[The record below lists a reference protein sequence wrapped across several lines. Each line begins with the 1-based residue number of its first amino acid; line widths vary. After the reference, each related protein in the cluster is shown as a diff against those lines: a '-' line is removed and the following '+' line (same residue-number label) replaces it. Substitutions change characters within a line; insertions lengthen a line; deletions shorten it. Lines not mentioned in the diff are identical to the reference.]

1 MSDISMLPSDA
12 QKAAAKIDT
21 ALNRGV
27 NMLNLMVSQIENTLN
42 KSVDSNKTSIAATD
56 IIASGGTRYVNLL
69 DMLASA
75 KVTVNFIDPGTYPTA
90 AAPTAVSTPAA
101 S

>member
-27 NMLNLMVSQIENTLN
+27 NMINLMISQIETTLN
-42 KSVDSNKTSIAATD
+42 KSVDANKKAIASTD
-56 IIASGGTRYVNLL
+56 IIAAGGERYANLL
-69 DMLASA
+69 SMLSSA
-75 KVTVNFIDPGTYPTA
+75 KATVNFIDPGTYPT
-90 AAPTAVSTPAA
+90 T
-101 S
+101 

>member
-27 NMLNLMVSQIENTLN
+27 NMLNLMISQIEDTLN
-42 KSVDSNKTSIAATD
+42 KSVDANKKSIASTD
-56 IIASGGTRYVNLL
+56 IITAGGTRYANLVN
-69 DMLASA
+69 MIASA
-75 KVTVNFIDPGTYPTA
+75 KATVNFIDPGTYVVTAPSPT
-90 AAPTAVSTPAA
+90 SN
-101 S
+101 

>member
-1 MSDISMLPSDA
+1 MLPSDA

-27 NMLNLMVSQIENTLN
+27 NMLNLMVSQIEDTLN
-42 KSVDSNKTSIAATD
+42 KSMDSNKTAIASAD
-56 IIASGGTRYVNLL
+56 IIASGGTRYANLL

-75 KVTVNFIDPGTYPTA
+75 KATVNFIDPGTYPT
-90 AAPTAVSTPAA
+90 PPPLTQA
-101 S
+101 SSV

>member
-12 QKAAAKIDT
+12 QKAAAKVDT

-27 NMLNLMVSQIENTLN
+27 NMLNLMISQIEDTLN
-42 KSVDSNKTSIAATD
+42 KSVDANKKAIASAD
-56 IIASGGTRYVNLL
+56 IIAAGGSRYANLL

-75 KVTVNFIDPGTYPTA
+75 KATVNFIAPGSYPT
-90 AAPTAVSTPAA
+90 P
-101 S
+101 

>member
-1 MSDISMLPSDA
+1 MSEISMLPSDA

-27 NMLNLMVSQIENTLN
+27 NMLVLMISQIEDTLN
-42 KSVDSNKTSIAATD
+42 KSMDANKRPIAKAD
-56 IIASGGTRYVNLL
+56 IITAGGARYTNLL
-69 DMLASA
+69 NMVSGA
-75 KVTVNFIDPGTYPTA
+75 KETVNQIAPGTYP
-90 AAPTAVSTPAA
+90 S